1 MCVFPHHYKEQGR
14 MKRTVMSKKIFRRFA
29 EGYKITRRS
38 FKHFG
43 SNRPMELAGT
53 TAYFA
58 IFSMVPVIIIIVAV
72 FGYFAGDEAIRQK
85 LFEELNVLL
94 GQENTRILSN
104 AINNYQISEKSGIGT
119 ILGVLFF
126 LFSATT
132 LFSIL
137 QRSLNFIWRV
147 KSNAN
152 FKISLLNLL
161 KTRILSFGVI
171 LGLGFVLL
179 VSLIVDAIIAL
190 FQDFLTSQFSPD
202 FVGLT
207 QAVNFVFSLA
217 VVSTVI
223 AIIYKF
229 LPDVKVKWSASWFG
243 AIYTALLFAVGRIL
257 IGLVIGST
265 NLGEVYGAASSLVI
279 ILMWVYF
286 ASLIFYFGVELT
298 HQFSRLYNHDNK
310 PANYAVFFEIEQV

>member
-1 MCVFPHHYKEQGR
+1 
-14 MKRTVMSKKIFRRFA
+14 MKRTIMNKKNFRRFA

-38 FKHFG
+38 LKHFG

-58 IFSMVPVIIIIVAV
+58 IFSMVPVIIIIIAV
-72 FGYFAGDEAIRQK
+72 FGYFAGDETIRQK

-104 AINNYQISEKSGIGT
+104 AINNYQISEKSGIGNV
-119 ILGVLFF
+119 LGILFF

-147 KSNAN
+147 KSKAN
-152 FKISLLNLL
+152 LKISLLNLL
-161 KTRILSFGVI
+161 KTRVLSFGVI

-202 FVGLT
+202 FVWVT
-207 QAVNFVFSLA
+207 QAVNFVFSLT

-243 AIYTALLFAVGRIL
+243 AIYTAFLFAFGRIL

-279 ILMWVYF
+279 ILLWVYF
-286 ASLIFYFGVELT
+286 ASLFFYFGVELT